1 MNYTN
6 VAYRRTFTN
15 HTSVT
20 KTLKRHGQVGL
31 K

>member
-15 HTSVT
+15 HISVI
-20 KTLKRHGQVGL
+20 
-31 K
+31 